1 MRGRRAGE
9 AAMAT
14 LRWPRVVRAALGALL
29 VGVAA
34 TVYVTMREREAPP
47 AVVTSARTDPD
58 AVAETHGGVSRI
70 ARGAAEDFTVDYAR
84 ALSYAD
90 GTLRFETVTVRVP
103 PRNGRG
109 FTLTGRTARVTND
122 QQHVAIDG
130 DVRLTATDGLV
141 VAADRATYEHDSGI
155 VRVPGPVTFERG
167 RLRGRGVG
175 AVYDRVR
182 DVLSLL
188 AEAQVTVEADPATG
202 SGALALTAD
211 RAVFARQDRYVQ
223 AEGAARVERDGAILA
238 GDTIVARLAA
248 GEDRIERLEL
258 RGSASLRPASAP
270 PGGLAAMSATDMTLA
285 YADDGHT
292 LRQATLAGEAR
303 VELAGAAGEPGRRL
317 AAEWADIALAADG
330 TTVSALSARDRVEL
344 RLPGTG
350 AGASRIVRARLLEAR
365 GEEER
370 GLTTARFEG
379 AVEFRETGPAAGS
392 PSGIDRV
399 AHAATLD
406 AAVQPGFGALD
417 RAVFGGGVTFRD
429 GAMTATAPDATYDV
443 TAGTL
448 RLVAPPGGRG
458 AQVVDDRATIEA
470 RTIDVTLG
478 GGGLAADGDVRSV
491 LRGAAPAGT
500 RGPGAREVRR
510 PGMLKADQPV
520 NVTAARLRYRD
531 DTGEATYD
539 GGARLWQGETAVQA
553 DTIVLDDRAGGLAAR
568 GAVRSTWRLDDRD
581 PKTGRVEKKTSV
593 ATADT
598 LTYDDA
604 RRRATYTPGARL
616 VGPEG
621 DLRADT
627 IVLVLDAS
635 GEALE
640 RLEAEGAVSLRSE
653 GRSSTGLHLTYLA
666 ADARYVMRGAP
677 VRVLEQRPGECRETL
692 GRTLTFFRSTDT
704 ILVDGNEESR
714 TQSIS
719 GGKCPGPPPS

>member
-1 MRGRRAGE
+1 
-9 AAMAT
+9 MAF
-14 LRWPRVVRAALGALL
+14 RWPRVVRAALA
-29 VGVAA
+29 VFAAGVAA
-34 TVYVTMREREAPP
+34 TVYVAMGEREAPP
-47 AVVTSARTDPD
+47 AVLTSARTDPD

-70 ARGAAEDFTVDYAR
+70 ARGATEDFTLDYAR

-90 GTLRFETVTVRVP
+90 GTLRFEAVTVRVP
-103 PRNGRG
+103 PRNGQG
-109 FTLTGRTARVTND
+109 FTVTGRTARVTND
-122 QQHVAIDG
+122 QQHVAVEG
-130 DVRLTATDGLV
+130 DVRLTGTDGLV
-141 VAADRATYEHDSGI
+141 VVSDRATYEHDGGI
-155 VRVPGPVTFERG
+155 VRVPGPVAFERG

-188 AEAQVTVEADPATG
+188 AEARVAVEADAATG
-202 SGALALTAD
+202 SGELALSAD
-211 RAVFARQDRYVQ
+211 RAVFARGDRYVQ
-223 AEGAARVERDGAILA
+223 AEGAARVERDGAVLE

-248 GEDRIERLEL
+248 ADDRVERLEV
-258 RGSASLRPASAP
+258 RGRASLRPASAP
-270 PGGLAAMSATDMTLA
+270 PGGLAAMSAADMALA
-285 YADDGHT
+285 YAEDGRT

-303 VELAGAAGEPGRRL
+303 IELAGAAGQPGRRL
-317 AAEWADIALAADG
+317 AADWADIALAADG
-330 TTVSALSARDRVEL
+330 ATVSALSARDRVEL
-344 RLPGTG
+344 HLPGDGVG
-350 AGASRIVRARLLEAR
+350 AARTVRARVLEAR
-365 GEEER
+365 GEEGR
-370 GLTTARFEG
+370 GLTAARFEG
-379 AVEFRETGPAAGS
+379 AVEFRETARAAGAT
-392 PSGIDRV
+392 PAIDRL
-399 AHAATLD
+399 ARAATLD
-406 AAVQPGFGALD
+406 AAMQPGFGAFD

-429 GAMTATAPDATYDV
+429 GVMTAAAPDATYDV
-443 TAGTL
+443 AAGTL

-458 AQVVDDRATIEA
+458 AEVVDDRATIEA

-478 GGGLAADGDVRSV
+478 GGGLAAEGDVRSV
-491 LRGAAPAGT
+491 LREAAPAGA
-500 RGPGAREVRR
+500 RRPDAREIRR

-531 DTGEATYD
+531 ETGEATYE
-539 GGARLWQGETAVQA
+539 GGARLWQGDTAVQA
-553 DTIVLDDRAGGLAAR
+553 ETIVIDDRAGGLAAR
-568 GAVRSTWRLDDRD
+568 GGVRSTWRLDDRD

-598 LTYDDA
+598 LTYEDA

-640 RLEAEGAVSLRSE
+640 RLEADGAVSLRSE
-653 GRSSTGLHLTYLA
+653 GRSSTGLHLVYHA